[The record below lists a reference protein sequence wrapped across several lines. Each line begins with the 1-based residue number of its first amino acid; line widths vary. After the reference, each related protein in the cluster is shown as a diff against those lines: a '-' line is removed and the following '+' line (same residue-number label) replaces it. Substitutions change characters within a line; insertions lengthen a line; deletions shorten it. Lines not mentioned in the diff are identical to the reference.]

1 MKQSMK
7 EDLLFLGAKIMLFL
21 VLLVI
26 TFGVVFGVHRN
37 IGDDMN
43 PVCKNG
49 DLLLYYRLQ
58 KEYQAND
65 LVVIEKNREKEV
77 RRIIAK
83 EGERVDITENGL
95 EINGYL
101 QQENNIYMDTLP
113 YKEGIQFPVTVGQGE
128 YFVLGDNRTNA
139 KDSRIYGVVKKKEIK
154 GGVIALLRRS
164 EM

>member
-83 EGERVDITENGL
+83 EGDRVDITENGL